1 MFSTIRSACAE
12 VTKRARYVTLNEDK
26 LTAYAYALPAETTPP
41 IYDTLHHFV
50 GSPDDTLAY
59 VVTLDA
65 VNFGSGYFPYLQKR
79 PGMSGYFTVASSLKD
94 HFDAHGPLSAQTLN
108 NLNVQ
113 ECSRLF
119 RQDLE
124 HPVRAELIQHFT
136 RALNDLGHY
145 LLHHFGGRFTAL
157 VEAADGSAERLATY
171 LAQMS
176 YFQDVATYEGFA
188 VPLYKRAQ
196 ITASDLALAF
206 DGAGYGTL
214 KDLDKLT
221 IFADNLVPHVLR
233 LDGIL
238 NFDKELEARI
248 NAGTLIV
255 PGSPEEVEIR
265 AVALHA
271 VERMVATLHGEG
283 SGAKNS
289 GTDESV
295 TAQNLDVRLWNRG
308 QDPRYKARPRHRTRT
323 VFY

>member
-12 VTKRARYVTLNEDK
+12 VAERARYVTLNKDK
-26 LTAYAYALPAETTPP
+26 LTAYAYALPAETTTP

-59 VVTLDA
+59 VITLDA

-79 PGMSGYFTVASSLKD
+79 PGMSGYFTVASALKD
-94 HFDAHGPLSAQTLN
+94 HFDAHGPLDAKALS
-108 NLNVQ
+108 NLSVQ

-119 RQDLE
+119 RQDLK
-124 HPVRAELIQHFT
+124 HPVRAELMRHFA

-145 LLHHFGGRFTAL
+145 LLQHFGGKFTTL
-157 VEAADGSAERLATY
+157 VEAADGSAERLATS
-171 LAQMS
+171 LAQMP
-176 YFQDVATYEGFA
+176 YFQDVATYEDFN

-196 ITASDLALAF
+196 ITASDLALAS
-206 DGAGYGTL
+206 DGAGYGAF

-238 NFDKELEARI
+238 NFDESLEARI
-248 NAGTLIV
+248 NGGTLIV
-255 PGSPEEVEIR
+255 PGSSEEVEIR

-271 VERMVATLHGEG
+271 VEGMVAVLREEG
-283 SGAKNS
+283 RNTGRVEEKI
-289 GTDESV
+289 
-295 TAQNLDVRLWNRG
+295 TAQNLDVRLWDRG
-308 QDPRYKARPRHRTRT
+308 QGGRYKAQPRHRTRT